1 MYKKRLIEQAVIKA
15 SRTFPVVMLT
25 GSRQSGKTTLY
36 RTLDPN
42 RLLITLDDLQLRRY
56 ANEDPKGFINE
67 FKPPVFIDEF
77 QYAPDILPYI
87 KIAVDEKRT
96 KTQSANGDYW
106 LSGSQNFTMMER
118 VSESLAGRVA
128 ILQLLGFSR
137 PEIDGEP
144 KEFERPPFLLSS
156 TKEPFETK
164 RSAKKIF
171 EFIVSGDRPEIWTEP
186 DLDRRTFYS
195 SYIQTYLER
204 DVRSQLGVKNLGVFE
219 KFMRMLA
226 SRSADLLNL
235 AALSSDVGVSQP
247 TIAQWLTVME
257 RSYQVFL
264 LRPYYRGHT
273 KRYVKT
279 PKAYFLDTGLL
290 SYLLNVNDA
299 DTALGHHFNGKLFET
314 WVISEVIKSFWHR
327 GLDANIFFWRTK
339 DGDEIDLVYEGAEL
353 LPAEIKLAHSPPI
366 DVISSVKKLKGLNVG
381 FKRIICT
388 TEKNTPLAGDTS
400 LISAWDL
407 F

>member
-1 MYKKRLIEQAVIKA
+1 MYKKRLIEQIILN
-15 SRTFPVVMLT
+15 STHTFPVVMLT
-25 GSRQSGKTTLY
+25 GSRQTGKTTTL
-36 RTLDPN
+36 RMLDPD
-42 RLLITLDDLQLRRY
+42 RPFVTLDDLQLRRF
-56 ANEDPKGFINE
+56 ANEDPKGFIHQ
-67 FKPPVFIDEF
+67 FQPPVFIDEF
-77 QYAPDILPYI
+77 QYAPNILPYI
-87 KIAVDEKRT
+87 KMAVDEKRT
-96 KTQSANGDYW
+96 RARSANGDYW
-106 LSGSQNFTMMER
+106 LSGSQNFTMMEH

-137 PEIDGEP
+137 PEVDDAHE
-144 KEFERPPFLLSS
+144 EFKRPPYLLAPVD
-156 TKEPFETK
+156 EPFETK
-164 RSAKKIF
+164 RTLSEIF
-171 EFIVSGDRPEIWTEP
+171 RFIVNGDRPEIWTNP

-204 DVRSQLGVKNLGVFE
+204 DVRSQLGVRDLGLFE
-219 KFMRMLA
+219 KFMRLLA
-226 SRSADLLNL
+226 VRSADLLNL
-235 AALSSDVGVSQP
+235 NALASEVGVTQP

-290 SYLLNVNDA
+290 SYLLNIHDGEA
-299 DTALGHHFNGKLFET
+299 ALEHHFNGKLFET
-314 WVISEVIKSFWHR
+314 WVISETIKSFWHR
-327 GLDANIFFWRTK
+327 GLDANLFFVRTK
-339 DGDEIDLVYEGAEL
+339 DGDEIDLLHEGAKL
-353 LPAEIKLAHSPPI
+353 LPAEIKLARSPSI
-366 DVISSVKKLKGLNVG
+366 DVISAVKKLKGLNVG

-388 TEKNTPLAGDTS
+388 TERNTPLANDTA